1 MPASDKI
8 TKLISQL
15 HFEGEKVVKEVKQ
28 KAKEKTEQVEKSAE
42 QAAKIVKDKANDVKK
57 NASNVVQQG
66 KDEVKKINPINP
78 DRIKA
83 INELFGGVTKGLRKT
98 ALESN
103 LKLQQKKED
112 IKNNESG
119 IPQDEKNPDLL
130 KKEQKVLDSKE
141 VPVLNI
147 EGQIPPPPPLPPTL
161 TQTPPAPP
169 TAPPLPPDKANEA
182 LKKANETLKK
192 ETEEFEEGM
201 KTTVENVKK
210 IATKTLSAVEEN
222 DKSVKV
228 YESALEKSV
237 KEYKE
242 NKVILSG
249 KDEQERELIERL
261 NEIYNYYLKNGW
273 VDDAVT
279 VSSFSKSFKECLE
292 SNVLKRKKTL
302 GSRLKRS
309 YSNVIAKDII
319 KLLEYAQKIYKSKS
333 IKSYKKSFD
342 KTYDSIIKS
351 LNGLKNK
358 KNDKHMPLFAKEK
371 INKALVYILNDFKE
385 AISKYCK
392 SRL

>member
-1 MPASDKI
+1 MPASEKI

-28 KAKEKTEQVEKSAE
+28 KTKEVTEQVKKPIE
-42 QAAKIVKDKANDVKK
+42 QAAKNAENKVNDIKK
-57 NASNVVQQG
+57 NVSSTVQQG
-66 KDEVKKINPINP
+66 KDEAIK
-78 DRIKA
+78 RIDQNRIDK
-83 INELFGGVTKGLRKT
+83 INELFGGVMSGLRKT

-103 LKLQQKKED
+103 LELQQTKED

-119 IPQDEKNPDLL
+119 IPKDEKSADLV
-130 KKEQKVLDSKE
+130 KKEQKVLESKE
-141 VPVLNI
+141 APVPSVDG
-147 EGQIPPPPPLPPTL
+147 GQVPPPPPPPPLL

-182 LKKANETLKK
+182 LKKEAEK
-192 ETEEFEEGM
+192 FEEGM

-249 KDEQERELIERL
+249 KDEQEKKLIERL
-261 NEIYNYYLKNGW
+261 NDIYNYYLKNGW
-273 VDDAVT
+273 VNDAVT

-292 SNVLKRKKTL
+292 GNVLKRKKTL

-358 KNDKHMPLFAKEK
+358 KTDKHIPLFAKSK
-371 INKALVYILNDFKE
+371 INEVLIYILGDFKE
-385 AISKYCK
+385 GISKYCE

>member
-1 MPASDKI
+1 MPASEKI

-28 KAKEKTEQVEKSAE
+28 KTKEVTEQVKKPIE
-42 QAAKIVKDKANDVKK
+42 QAAKNAENKVNDIKK
-57 NASNVVQQG
+57 NVSSTVQQG
-66 KDEVKKINPINP
+66 KDEAIK
-78 DRIKA
+78 RIDQNRIDK
-83 INELFGGVTKGLRKT
+83 INELFGGVMSGLRKT

-103 LKLQQKKED
+103 LELQQTKED
-112 IKNNESG
+112 IKNTESG
-119 IPQDEKNPDLL
+119 IPKDETSADLV
-130 KKEQKVLDSKE
+130 KKEQKVLESKE
-141 VPVLNI
+141 APVPSVDG
-147 EGQIPPPPPLPPTL
+147 GQVPPPPPPPPLL

-182 LKKANETLKK
+182 LKKEAEK
-192 ETEEFEEGM
+192 FEEGM

-249 KDEQERELIERL
+249 KDEQEKKLIERL
-261 NEIYNYYLKNGW
+261 NDIYNYYLKNGW
-273 VDDAVT
+273 VNDAVT

-292 SNVLKRKKTL
+292 GNVLKRKKTL

-358 KNDKHMPLFAKEK
+358 KTDKHIPLFAKSK
-371 INKALVYILNDFKE
+371 INEVLIYILGDFKE
-385 AISKYCK
+385 GISKYCE